1 MGMRN
6 WMLVHGK
13 GDLKALLKSGPVL
26 DRDAT
31 TALLKRLFPSERLQQ
46 LEDADLYSACPSKGE
61 IVAGCFA
68 GLRIVAAM
76 EFALDRPS
84 ALPARFIEA
93 FGDGQLV
100 LHATHSVVDFCAF
113 ALWQDGALQRSLSVS
128 PDSGI
133 IEDIGPRLPFEAP
146 YWEGEHPA
154 LDPEQEGNDY
164 PLAFHPLELA
174 DAALLDF
181 FGYQI
186 EGDASQLDPEQIPL
200 MLFRRKKSWWPFGQV

>member
-1 MGMRN
+1 MGMRT

-13 GDLKALLKSGPVL
+13 GDLKALLKNGPVL

-46 LEDADLYSACPSKGE
+46 LEDGDLCSPCPPKDE

-68 GLRIVAAM
+68 GVTILAAK

-84 ALPARFIEA
+84 ALPAQFIEA
-93 FGDGQLV
+93 LGDGRLV

-113 ALWQDGALQRSLSVS
+113 ALWQDGALLRSLSVS

-133 IEDIGPRLPFEAP
+133 MEDIGPRLPFEAP
-146 YWEGEHPA
+146 YWEGKHPA
-154 LDPEQEGNDY
+154 LDPEEDDDDY
-164 PLAFHPLELA
+164 PLGFHPLELA

-186 EGDASQLDPEQIPL
+186 EGDAGQLDPERIPL
-200 MLFRRKKSWWPFGQV
+200 MQFRRKKSWWPFGQV